1 MFQIQLKDFKKNSEK
16 NFWFEI
22 NGKRPDDISTN
33 KISTIEK
40 LLKRISPDEL
50 KKLCPELF
58 IRK

>member
-16 NFWFEI
+16 NFWFELME
-22 NGKRPDDISTN
+22 NDQMTFQPT

-40 LLKRISPDEL
+40 LFKAYFARRT

>member
-16 NFWFEI
+16 TFWFELME
-22 NGKRPDDISTN
+22 NDQMTFQPT